1 MIRASLVLGSLI
13 ALAAVS
19 ATARVSISPPS
30 TLDQP
35 TPGTPTT
42 STGAPGGHMD
52 AASNPDLFK
61 WAVTQGG
68 LVLVVLVV
76 FWTYRRD
83 LQRIS
88 AKDAEKLEI
97 MTDLVGET
105 KGAIQASTAQ
115 SVATEKSVHRLSRAI
130 EGMNLGRRTTDH
142 DGGGG

>member
-1 MIRASLVLGSLI
+1 
-13 ALAAVS
+13 
-19 ATARVSISPPS
+19 
-30 TLDQP
+30 
-35 TPGTPTT
+35 
-42 STGAPGGHMD
+42 MD

-83 LQRIS
+83 LQRIA

-115 SVATEKSVHRLSRAI
+115 SAATEKSVHRLSRAI
-130 EGMNLGRRTTDH
+130 EGMNQGRRATDH